1 MNKKSV
7 DLISFL
13 KGIFVTALI
22 LAVIPWLAQAQ
33 VSRTGSLEGRVT
45 DTDGLP
51 LPGVTVT
58 INSEALIRADLAAQ
72 TSQNGRYRFLS
83 LPPGLYQTRFEL
95 AGFQALVRENI
106 RVSLSVATN
115 LNVTLAVGAVTEEI
129 TVVAERP
136 TVDTKEVSLTT
147 NLPASFLQDIP
158 VTRQVLD
165 FIDMTPGFHSET
177 AHGSSEQEN
186 SINLDGMESSD
197 PWSGGISSNF
207 SVDIV
212 EEISVQMGGLKA
224 EHRTSRGAVVN
235 IITKSGGNKLSGS
248 IGFHIAH
255 KDLQSDNAKGT
266 PFEGQEVG
274 IDHEYS
280 GVGTLGGPIVRDKLW
295 FFGAFEYIDRS
306 DFEEGFPH
314 DKPAEITLGDDDLF
328 AFGKMTWQVAPRDTL
343 TLSLNY
349 TKNYEFYDNAS
360 DTRNEDSTRTD
371 DDTAFIGSL
380 YYRKTFG
387 DNLLWNSQVGYLA
400 QTQEQLSHGRSP
412 AYQDRNTGFYTRG
425 YGRDRGDNE
434 YRYNALTDFTWLV
447 DDWVGSHEIKAG
459 ISAQWVRTDRYDE
472 YLEGEHSYPGMS
484 GDVYRIRTRGD
495 TPYDIR
501 FRIDFSRE
509 VDYNYYGAYLQDT
522 WRPTPRLV
530 LSLGVRLDYQYGYL
544 PPAGAGREPLVL
556 QGPPAD
562 FFYDPEFK
570 ETIEVIK
577 GTNISPR
584 LGFVYDVTGDSKTV
598 IKASYG
604 RLYARG
610 LATFVD
616 EINPNDVI
624 EYRYRLNSDYS
635 LDTDRGWYSV
645 RAGVDRRVDPN
656 LKTPY
661 MDEITVGVERELAR
675 DLSLGLRYI
684 RKWDR
689 RMMDDVAENML
700 DYDTLMST
708 GELVWTNFEPVQG
721 TDPVTGEP
729 ITFWS
734 QIDEDVIP
742 ALVLANPPGLERNYN
757 GFEVTLNKRMSNNW
771 MARVSYVFGK
781 SSGDYPLTGDYI
793 DIDVSGNLYNDPNSH
808 TNMLGRDESERRHQL
823 RINASY
829 RGPYGIM
836 ASTFIKWWSGQ
847 RYNRFVNS
855 DDVDVDLEQGDWD
868 VLAEARGSQGLPNQF
883 LADLRLEKA
892 FGKLRLSV
900 DIFNLFN
907 TNTATNVWEIS
918 SNPDIEFGSVRDI
931 LYPRQIRFN
940 VNFGF

>member
-1 MNKKSV
+1 MSKFIKV
-7 DLISFL
+7 T
-13 KGIFVTALI
+13 FVTVLI
-22 LAVIPWLAQAQ
+22 LALMPWLAQAQ
-33 VSRTGSLEGRVT
+33 VERTGSLEGRVT

-58 INSEALIRADLAAQ
+58 INSEALIRGDLGTQ

-83 LPPGLYQTRFEL
+83 LPPGLYQIRFEL
-95 AGFQALVRENI
+95 TGFQTAVQEDI
-106 RVSLSVATN
+106 RVSLSAATN
-115 LNVTLAVGAVTEEI
+115 LNVILTSGVTEEV
-129 TVVAERP
+129 TVIAERP

-147 NLPASFLQDIP
+147 NLPADFLQDIP
-158 VTRQVLD
+158 VTREVLD
-165 FIDMTPGFHSET
+165 FIEMTPGYHYRT
-177 AHGSSEQEN
+177 AHGSSVQEN

-207 SVDIV
+207 SIDIV
-212 EEISVQMGGLKA
+212 EEMAVQMGALKA

-235 IITKSGGNKLSGS
+235 VITKSGGNKFSGNA
-248 IGFHIAH
+248 GLHISH
-255 KDLQSDNAKGT
+255 KGLQSDNAKGT

-274 IDHEYS
+274 IEHEYS
-280 GVGTLGGPIVRDKLW
+280 GSGTFGGPIVRDKAW

-314 DKPAEITLGDDDLF
+314 DKPGEIAISDDDLF
-328 AFGKMTWQVAPRDTL
+328 AFGKLTWQVASRDTL

-349 TKNYEFYDNAS
+349 TKNYEPFDSAS

-380 YYRKTFG
+380 NYRKTFG
-387 DNLLWNSQVGYLA
+387 NNLLWNFQVGYLA
-400 QTQEQLSHGRSP
+400 QTQEQISNGRSP

-434 YRYNALTDFTWLV
+434 YRTNVLTDFTYLV

-459 ISAQWVRTDRYDE
+459 ISADWVRTDRYDD
-472 YLEGEHSYPGMS
+472 YLSGEHTYPGMP
-484 GDVYRIRTRGD
+484 GEVYRIRTRGD
-495 TPYDIR
+495 RPTDIR
-501 FRIDFSRE
+501 FRIDFERK
-509 VDYNYYGAYLQDT
+509 VNYDFYGGYLQDT
-522 WRPTPRLV
+522 WSPTPRLV
-530 LSLGVRLDYQYGYL
+530 LNLGVRIDRQYGYL
-544 PPAGAGREPLVL
+544 PPAGAGREPLDL

-584 LGFVYDVTGDSKTV
+584 LGAVYDVTGDGKTV

-610 LATFVD
+610 LATYVD

-624 EYRYRLNSDYS
+624 EYRYDLNPDYS
-635 LDTDRGWYSV
+635 LDFEEGWYDV
-645 RAGVDRRVDPN
+645 RAGVDRRVEPN

-661 MDEITVGVERELAR
+661 MDEITLGIERELLT

-689 RMMDDVAENML
+689 QMMDDVAENML
-700 DYDTLMST
+700 DYDRLMST
-708 GELVWTNFEPVQG
+708 GELVWTNFEQVQG

-742 ALVLANPPGLERNYN
+742 ALILTNPPGLERNYN

-771 MARVSYVFGK
+771 MARASYVYGK
-781 SSGDYPLTGDYI
+781 SSGNYPLTGDYI
-793 DIDVSGNLYNDPNSH
+793 DIDVSGDLYNDPNAH
-808 TNMLGRDESERRHQL
+808 INMLGRDESERRHQI
-823 RINASY
+823 RFNASY
-829 RGPYGIM
+829 RGPWGLM
-836 ASTFIKWWSGQ
+836 ASTFVKWWSGQ
-847 RYNRFVNS
+847 RHNRYVNS

-868 VLAEARGSQGLPNQF
+868 VLAEPRGSYALPNQL

-892 FGKLRLSV
+892 FWKIRLSV

-907 TNTATNVWEIS
+907 ANTATNVLEIS
-918 SNPDIEFGSVRDI
+918 SNPDRVFGSVQDI
-931 LYPRQIRFN
+931 LYPRQLRFN
-940 VNFGF
+940 VNFDF

>member
-1 MNKKSV
+1 M
-7 DLISFL
+7 
-13 KGIFVTALI
+13 
-22 LAVIPWLAQAQ
+22 PWLAPAQ

-45 DTDGLP
+45 DTEGLP
-51 LPGVTVT
+51 LPGVSVT
-58 INSEALIRADLAAQ
+58 INSEALIRADLAVQ
-72 TSQNGRYRFLS
+72 TGQNGRYRFLS
-83 LPPGLYQTRFEL
+83 LPPGSYQVKFEMP
-95 AGFQALVRENI
+95 GFQTAVQENI

-115 LNVTLAVGAVTEEI
+115 LNVTLTSGVAEEI

-136 TVDTKEVSLTT
+136 VVDVKEVSLTT
-147 NLPASFLQDIP
+147 NLPPEFLRDIP
-158 VTRQVLD
+158 VTRQALD
-165 FIDMTPGFHSET
+165 FIDMTPGFHTET

-212 EEISVQMGGLKA
+212 EEMSVEMGGLRA

-235 IITKSGGNKLSGS
+235 IVTKSGGNRFSGS
-248 IGFHIAH
+248 VGTHIAH
-255 KDLQSDNAKGT
+255 KSLQSDNATGT

-280 GVGTLGGPIVRDKLW
+280 GSGTLGGPIVRDKAW
-295 FFGAFEYIDRS
+295 FFGSFEYIDRS

-314 DKPAEITLGDDDLF
+314 DKPSELAVDDDDLF
-328 AFGKMTWQVAPRDTL
+328 AFGKLTWQVALQDTL

-349 TKNYEFYDNAS
+349 KRNYRPFDNAS
-360 DTRNEDSTRTD
+360 DTRNEDSTRD
-371 DDTAFIGSL
+371 EEAKFLIGSL
-380 YYRKTFG
+380 NYRKTIG
-387 DNLLWNSQVGYLA
+387 DNILWNLQAGYLA
-400 QTQEQLSHGRSP
+400 QNQEQISNGRSP

-434 YRYNALTDFTWLV
+434 YRFNFFTDLTYLV
-447 DDWVGSHEIKAG
+447 DDWMGSHEFKVG
-459 ISAQWVRTDRYDE
+459 LSADWVRTDRYDA
-472 YLEGEHSYPGMS
+472 YLEGEHTYPGMP
-484 GDVYRIRTRGD
+484 GKVYRIRTRGD
-495 TPYDIR
+495 NPYDIR
-501 FRIDFSRE
+501 FRIDFERQ
-509 VDYNYYGAYLQDT
+509 VDYNYYGGYIQDT
-522 WRPTPRLV
+522 WNPTPRLV
-530 LSLGVRLDYQYGYL
+530 LNLGVRVDHQYGYL
-544 PPAGAGREPLVL
+544 PPAGAGREKLDL
-556 QGPPAD
+556 KSPPAD

-570 ETIEVIK
+570 ERIEVIK

-584 LGFVYDVTGDSKTV
+584 LGAVYDLTGDGKTV

-635 LDTDRGWYSV
+635 LDLDRGWYSV
-645 RAGVDRRVDPN
+645 RAGVDRRTEPN

-661 MDEITVGVERELAR
+661 MDEITLGIERELVP

-689 RMMDDVAENML
+689 RMMEDVAENML

-708 GELVWTNFEPVQG
+708 GELVWTNFETVQG
-721 TDPVTGEP
+721 TDPVTGAP

-734 QIDEDVIP
+734 QIDGDVIP
-742 ALVLANPPGLERNYN
+742 ELTLTNPPGLERNYD

-771 MARVSYVFGK
+771 MARASYVYGK
-781 SSGDYPLTGDYI
+781 STGNYGLTGSLYP
-793 DIDVSGNLYNDPNSH
+793 IDVSGELYNDPNAH
-808 TNMLGRDESERRHQL
+808 TNMLGRDESERRHQI
-823 RINASY
+823 RVNASY
-829 RGPYGIM
+829 RGPWGLM
-836 ASTFIKWWSGQ
+836 ASTFIRWWSGQ

-868 VLAEARGSQGLPNQF
+868 VLAEPRGSYALPDQ
-883 LADLRLEKA
+883 LLVDMRLEKA
-892 FGKLRLSV
+892 FSISNVGRVRLSA

-907 TNTATNVWEIS
+907 ANTVTNVQEIS
-918 SNPDIEFGSVRDI
+918 SNPNIEFGAPRDI
-931 LYPRQIRFN
+931 LFPRQFRFN
-940 VNFGF
+940 VIFEF

>member
-1 MNKKSV
+1 V
-7 DLISFL
+7 E
-13 KGIFVTALI
+13 
-22 LAVIPWLAQAQ
+22 
-33 VSRTGSLEGRVT
+33 RTGSLEGRVT

-58 INSEALIRADLAAQ
+58 INSEALIGSGRAAQ
-72 TSQNGRYRFLS
+72 TGTKGRYRFLS
-83 LPPGLYQTRFEL
+83 LPPGVYQMRFEL
-95 AGFQALVRENI
+95 AGFQTAVQENI
-106 RVSLSVATN
+106 RVSLSAATN
-115 LNVTLAVGAVTEEI
+115 LNVTLASGVTEEV
-129 TVVAERP
+129 TVIAERP

-147 NLPASFLQDIP
+147 NLPANFLQDIP
-158 VTRQVLD
+158 VTREVLD
-165 FIDMTPGFHSET
+165 FIEMTPGYHYET

-207 SVDIV
+207 SIDIV
-212 EEISVQMGGLKA
+212 EEMAVQMGGLKA

-235 IITKSGGNKLSGS
+235 VITKSGGNKFSGNA
-248 IGFHIAH
+248 GLHISH
-255 KDLQSDNAKGT
+255 KDLQSNNAKGT

-274 IDHEYS
+274 INHEYS
-280 GVGTLGGPIVRDKLW
+280 GSGTFGGPIVRDKLW
-295 FFGAFEYIDRS
+295 FFSAFEYIDRS

-314 DKPAEITLGDDDLF
+314 DQPGEIAISNDDLF
-328 AFGKMTWQVAPRDTL
+328 GFGKLTWQVASRDTL

-349 TKNYEFYDNAS
+349 TKNYEPFDNAS

-380 YYRKTFG
+380 NYRKTFG
-387 DNLLWNSQVGYLA
+387 NNLLWNLQVGYLA
-400 QTQEQLSHGRSP
+400 QTQEQISNGRSP

-434 YRYNALTDFTWLV
+434 YRTNVLTDFTYLV
-447 DDWVGSHEIKAG
+447 DDWFGDHEIKAG
-459 ISAQWVRTDRYDE
+459 ISANWVRTDRYDD
-472 YLEGEHSYPGMS
+472 YLSGEHTYPEMPGE
-484 GDVYRIRTRGD
+484 VYRIRTRGD

-501 FRIDFSRE
+501 FRIDFERK
-509 VDYNYYGAYLQDT
+509 VNYDFFGAFLQDT
-522 WRPTPRLV
+522 WSPTSRLV
-530 LSLGVRLDYQYGYL
+530 LNLGFRIDRQYGFL
-544 PPAGAGREPLVL
+544 PPAGAGREKLVL
-556 QGPPAD
+556 QAPPAD
-562 FFYDPEFK
+562 FSYDPEFK

-635 LDTDRGWYSV
+635 LNTDRGWYDV
-645 RAGVDRRVDPN
+645 RAGVDRRVEPN

-661 MDEITVGVERELAR
+661 MDEITLGIERELLT
-675 DLSLGLRYI
+675 DLSVGFRYI

-689 RMMDDVAENML
+689 QMMDDAAENML
-700 DYDTLMST
+700 DYDRLMST
-708 GELVWTNFEPVQG
+708 GELVWTNFEQVQG

-734 QIDEDVIP
+734 QIDEDVIA
-742 ALVLANPPGLERNYN
+742 ALILTNPPGLERNYN
-757 GFEVTLNKRMSNNW
+757 GFELTLNKRMSNNW
-771 MARVSYVFGK
+771 MARASYVYAK
-781 SSGDYPLTGDYI
+781 SSGNYPLTGDYI
-793 DIDVSGNLYNDPNSH
+793 DIDVSGDLYNDPNAH
-808 TNMLGRDESERRHQL
+808 INMLGRDESERRHQI
-823 RINASY
+823 RFNASY
-829 RGPYGIM
+829 RGPWGLM
-836 ASTFIKWWSGQ
+836 ASTFVKWWSGQ
-847 RYNRFVNS
+847 RYNRYVNS
-855 DDVDVDLEQGDWD
+855 DDVDVDLSQGDWD
-868 VLAEARGSQGLPNQF
+868 VLAEPRGSYALPNQL

-892 FGKLRLSV
+892 FWKIRLSV

-907 TNTATNVWEIS
+907 ANTATNVLEIS
-918 SNPDIEFGSVRDI
+918 SNPDRVFGSVQDI
-931 LYPRQIRFN
+931 LYPRQFRFN
-940 VNFGF
+940 VIFDF

>member
-1 MNKKSV
+1 MSKFIKV
-7 DLISFL
+7 T
-13 KGIFVTALI
+13 FVTVLI
-22 LAVIPWLAQAQ
+22 LALMPWLAQAQ
-33 VSRTGSLEGRVT
+33 VERTGSLEGRVT

-58 INSEALIRADLAAQ
+58 INSEALIRGDLGTQ

-83 LPPGLYQTRFEL
+83 LPPGLYQIRFEL
-95 AGFQALVRENI
+95 TGFQTAVQENI
-106 RVSLSVATN
+106 RVSLSAATN
-115 LNVTLAVGAVTEEI
+115 LNVTLASGVAEEV

-147 NLPASFLQDIP
+147 NLPADFLRDIP
-158 VTRQVLD
+158 VTRQALD
-165 FIDMTPGFHSET
+165 FIDMTPGYHTET

-186 SINLDGMESSD
+186 SLNLDGMEASD

-207 SVDIV
+207 SIDIV
-212 EEISVQMGGLKA
+212 EEMAVQMGGLKA

-235 IITKSGGNKLSGS
+235 VITKSGGNKFSGNV
-248 IGFHIAH
+248 GLHISH

-274 IDHEYS
+274 INHEYS
-280 GVGTLGGPIVRDKLW
+280 GSGTLGGPIVRDKLW
-295 FFGAFEYIDRS
+295 FFSAFEYIKRS
-306 DFEEGFPH
+306 DFEEGFPF
-314 DKPAEITLGDDDLF
+314 DKPSEIALDDDDLF
-328 AFGKMTWQVAPRDTL
+328 AFGKLTWQMAPRDTL
-343 TLSLNY
+343 TLSLNLRQ
-349 TKNYEFYDNAS
+349 NYEPFDSAS

-371 DDTAFIGSL
+371 DDFAFIGSL
-380 YYRKTFG
+380 SYQKSFG
-387 DNLLWNSQVGYLA
+387 NNLLWNFQVGYLA
-400 QTQEQLSHGRSP
+400 QKQEQMSNGRSP

-434 YRYNALTDFTWLV
+434 YRYNVFTDLTYLV
-447 DDWVGSHEIKAG
+447 DDWLGDHEFKAG
-459 ISAQWVRTDRYDE
+459 ISANLVRTDRYDE
-472 YLEGEHSYPGMS
+472 YLEGEHTYPEMS

-501 FRIDFSRE
+501 FRIDFSRK
-509 VDYNYYGAYLQDT
+509 VNYNFYGAYLQDS

-530 LSLGVRLDYQYGYL
+530 LSLGARLDYQYGFL
-544 PPAGAGREPLVL
+544 PPQGAGREKLVL
-556 QGPPAD
+556 TSPPGD

-584 LGFVYDVTGDSKTV
+584 LGFTYDVTGDSKTV

-624 EYRYRLNSDYS
+624 EYYYRLNSDYS
-635 LDTDRGWYSV
+635 LNTDRGWYNV
-645 RAGVDRRVDPN
+645 RAGVDRRSDPN

-661 MDEITVGVERELAR
+661 MDELTVGIERELVQ

-689 RMMDDVAENML
+689 QMMDDVAENQL
-700 DYDTLMST
+700 DYDRLMST

-729 ITFWS
+729 ITFWT

-742 ALVLANPPGLERNYN
+742 ALVLATPPGLERNYN

-781 SSGDYPLTGDYI
+781 SSGNYPLTGDRI
-793 DIDVSGNLYNDPNSH
+793 DIDVSGDLFNDPNPH
-808 TNMLGRDESERRHQL
+808 INMLGRDESERRHQI
-823 RINASY
+823 RFNASY
-829 RGPYGIM
+829 RGPWGLM
-836 ASTFIKWWSGQ
+836 ASTFVKWWSGQ
-847 RYNRFVNS
+847 RYNRYVNS
-855 DDVDVDLEQGDWD
+855 DDVGVDLAQGDWD
-868 VLAEARGSQGLPNQF
+868 VLAEPRGSYALPNQL

-892 FGKLRLSV
+892 IWKIRLSV

-907 TNTATNVWEIS
+907 ANTVTNVQEIS
-918 SNPDIEFGSVRDI
+918 SNPDIEFGSARDI
-931 LYPRQIRFN
+931 LYPRQFRFN
-940 VNFGF
+940 VLFDF